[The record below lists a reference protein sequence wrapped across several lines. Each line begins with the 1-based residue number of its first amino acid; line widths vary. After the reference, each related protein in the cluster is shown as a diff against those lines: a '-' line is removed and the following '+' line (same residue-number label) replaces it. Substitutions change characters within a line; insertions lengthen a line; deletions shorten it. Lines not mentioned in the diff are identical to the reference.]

1 MTDCTDKHGYH
12 AILDEIA
19 LMAQETSA
27 MTGIAEFSPQVL
39 AALGSV
45 PRHRFVPPGEE
56 CFACDNRPLS
66 IGHGQTIY
74 QPYIVALMTELLHV
88 DKRDTVL
95 EVGTGS
101 GYQTAVLAELAG
113 QVYSIEI
120 VEPLAHDAAER
131 LRELCYANAQVRAG
145 AGYAGWP
152 EHAPFDAIIVTATA
166 THIPQPLVEQ
176 LKPGGRMAIPIGQPF
191 TTQELM
197 LVKKDADGRVHSH
210 CVLLV
215 GFVPLTGGHS

>member
-1 MTDCTDKHGYH
+1 MPDYTDKSGYH
-12 AILDEIA
+12 AMLDEIA

-27 MTGIAEFSPQVL
+27 MTGIDEFSPQVM

-45 PRHRFVPPGEE
+45 PRHRFVPLGEE

-66 IGHGQTIY
+66 IGHGQTIS

-88 DKRDTVL
+88 GRRDTVL

-131 LRELCYANAQVRAG
+131 LRELGYANAQVRAG
-145 AGYAGWP
+145 DGYAGWP
-152 EHAPFDAIIVTATA
+152 EHAPFDAIIVTAAA

-176 LKPGGRMAIPIGQPF
+176 LKPGSRMVIPIGQSF

-197 LVKKDADGRVHSH
+197 LVKKDADGHVHTQF
-210 CVLLV
+210 VLLV
-215 GFVPLTGGHS
+215 GFVPLTGGH